1 MPYLAFQAASSGIVP
16 ELFFAARPLTDLP
29 SLLARGLALVETGYQ
44 RAPVLALVLPV
55 LILLPL
61 VALISFAIHRA
72 GRAKARRAVERRLLD
87 RAEEASDWTPQPATG
102 IGIPAWGSQAWL
114 TVEGK
119 GDGTVPLAGKVIR
132 IGRNEDND
140 IRLTDKSVH
149 RYHAVIERTPEEAFV
164 ITDLSGEHG
173 NGIRVNGAR
182 TAKAQLS
189 DGDVIELGRAKLK
202 FENAPV

>member
-1 MPYLAFQAASSGIVP
+1 MPNLALQAANSGPAP
-16 ELFFAARPLTDLP
+16 ELMLAARALTDFPELV
-29 SLLARGLALVETGYQ
+29 ARGFALAEAGYQ
-44 RAPVLALVLPV
+44 RAPVLMLVLPV
-55 LILLPL
+55 LIIVPL
-61 VALISFAIHRA
+61 VALISFAVHRVA
-72 GRAKARRAVERRLLD
+72 RAKARRAVERTLRRRVED
-87 RAEEASDWTPQPATG
+87 AADWTQEPATG

-119 GDGTVPLAGKVIR
+119 SDGTVALAGQLIR

-173 NGIRVNGAR
+173 NGVRVNGAR
-182 TAKAQLS
+182 TPKTQLT
-189 DGDVIELGRAKLK
+189 DGDVIELGRAKLR